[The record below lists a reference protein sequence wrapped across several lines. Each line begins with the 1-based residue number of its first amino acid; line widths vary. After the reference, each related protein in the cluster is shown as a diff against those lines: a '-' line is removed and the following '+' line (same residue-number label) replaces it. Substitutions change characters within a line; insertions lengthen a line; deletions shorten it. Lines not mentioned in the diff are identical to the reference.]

1 MLELTIPS
9 TTARIIGGKKRH
21 TFALRLRNE
30 LAHYEVT
37 STKLYQ
43 DFVDLH
49 ARLCQEGVSNV
60 PPCPPKEI
68 FGKLD
73 GEGLENGR
81 QRLEEY
87 ARELLSC
94 PQVAQTDTFR
104 FWLDFELKAFE
115 PLFLE
120 TAVALYDYT
129 PKETGMLP
137 LRTGNQIIVRDRT
150 NPDWWVGESNGQSGQ
165 FPGNYVQLNEVPWT
179 NVETPLEYVWTD
191 VMKTQKELDS
201 LITKLK
207 KEIGGYAGITRMGFD
222 TPDAKKQLA
231 ECSAAIFDLTI
242 KRDIATKKLEVER
255 RRLAAYP
262 PPATQ
267 SPQKSESEK
276 EKEKEK
282 EKAKEAEKPKEKE
295 KEKET
300 EEEEPVEYVTRQRAE
315 ALYEYVGQN
324 SGDLSFSLGALML
337 LLSPPA
343 DGWVVAEINGVSG
356 NVPLSYIR
364 LLDMVEVPVSTP
376 DRRSSTGTH
385 QVVAAAI
392 KYHAITLYPY
402 SALNDGELSF
412 GEGERIIVERAPN
425 ERNAEWLHAEIGGQI
440 GLVPANYVQIDENS
454 GVAVRSEKKM
464 LKKALKIGA
473 KTLHKIRSMPPPS
486 IPDAFRLKKKEKFTP
501 AEMEEAL
508 QQMREQLYP
517 LQEELA
523 MMRAENQELTEQ
535 IAALKK
541 ENEEL
546 KARR

>member
-1 MLELTIPS
+1 
-9 TTARIIGGKKRH
+9 
-21 TFALRLRNE
+21 
-30 LAHYEVT
+30 
-37 STKLYQ
+37 
-43 DFVDLH
+43 
-49 ARLCQEGVSNV
+49 
-60 PPCPPKEI
+60 
-68 FGKLD
+68 
-73 GEGLENGR
+73 
-81 QRLEEY
+81 
-87 ARELLSC
+87 
-94 PQVAQTDTFR
+94 
-104 FWLDFELKAFE
+104 
-115 PLFLE
+115 
-120 TAVALYDYT
+120 
-129 PKETGMLP
+129 
-137 LRTGNQIIVRDRT
+137 
-150 NPDWWVGESNGQSGQ
+150 
-165 FPGNYVQLNEVPWT
+165 
-179 NVETPLEYVWTD
+179 
-191 VMKTQKELDS
+191 
-201 LITKLK
+201 
-207 KEIGGYAGITRMGFD
+207 MGFD

-425 ERNAEWLHAEIGGQI
+425 ERNAQWLHAEIGGQIGLVPANYVQIDENAEWLHAEIGGQI